1 MAKLIGSKEAESSI
15 ISNLGTT
22 FLLEKKSST
31 STYKGTFIPNSDKTK
46 LGIFAAGV
54 GALLFVLG
62 LLIGAVANRD

>member
-1 MAKLIGSKEAESSI
+1 MRYARP
-15 ISNLGTT
+15 TRHYRVV
-22 FLLEKKSST
+22 EKQVQQNP
-31 STYKGTFIPNSDKTK
+31 YKGTFIPNSDKTK

>member
-1 MAKLIGSKEAESSI
+1 MFTGVQKNAKEEYDMKIV
-15 ISNLGTT
+15 
-22 FLLEKKSST
+22 
-31 STYKGTFIPNSDKTK
+31 TYEVENKTK

>member
-1 MAKLIGSKEAESSI
+1 MRYARPTRHYRVAEKQVQQ
-15 ISNLGTT
+15 NPY
-22 FLLEKKSST
+22 
-31 STYKGTFIPNSDKTK
+31 TYKGTFIPNSDKTK

>member
-1 MAKLIGSKEAESSI
+1 MRVAFFHVYYRVAEKQVQQ
-15 ISNLGTT
+15 NP
-22 FLLEKKSST
+22 
-31 STYKGTFIPNSDKTK
+31 YKGTFIPNGDKTK

>member
-1 MAKLIGSKEAESSI
+1 MRNARHTWHYHVAEKQVQQ
-15 ISNLGTT
+15 NP
-22 FLLEKKSST
+22 
-31 STYKGTFIPNSDKTK
+31 YKGTFIPNGDKTK

>member
-1 MAKLIGSKEAESSI
+1 MRYARPTRHYRVAEKQVQQ
-15 ISNLGTT
+15 NP
-22 FLLEKKSST
+22 
-31 STYKGTFIPNSDKTK
+31 YKGTFNSDKTK

>member
-1 MAKLIGSKEAESSI
+1 MRYARPTRHYRVSVIYVYQ
-15 ISNLGTT
+15 NP
-22 FLLEKKSST
+22 
-31 STYKGTFIPNSDKTK
+31 YKGTFIPNSDKTK